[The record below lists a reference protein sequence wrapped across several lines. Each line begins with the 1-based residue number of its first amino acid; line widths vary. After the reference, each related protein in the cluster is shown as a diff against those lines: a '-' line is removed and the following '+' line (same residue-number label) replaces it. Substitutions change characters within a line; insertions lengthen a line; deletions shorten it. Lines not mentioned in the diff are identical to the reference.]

1 MKVLIVNK
9 FLYPKGG
16 AETYTLK
23 VGEYLQSRGHEVQYF
38 GMDGKDR
45 TVGNHANAYT
55 SEMDFHGGSVL
66 SKLTY
71 PVKTVYSAETRRKV
85 RKVLDSF
92 QPDVCHLNNFNYQL
106 TPSLIVEIAKWRKET
121 GHPCRIIYT
130 AHDPQLVCPNHM
142 LHNPNTHENCEKC
155 LKGRYV
161 DCIKGKCVHG
171 STARSV
177 VGAAEAAF
185 WRRQGVY
192 RQIDA
197 IICCS
202 RFLKTKLDTNPV
214 YAQKTIAV
222 HNFVDKVQ
230 WRPTE
235 KKDYVLYFGRFS
247 MEKGIDT
254 MLRACKDL
262 PDIPFVFAGSGPLED
277 RVNGIANVKNIGFQ
291 TGAALE
297 KVIREARFSVC
308 PSVVYE
314 NCPFSVLESQMYG
327 TPVLGANIGGI
338 PELIQ
343 EGKTG
348 EFFEAGNWKELKAK
362 IEKLWNDPALTAR
375 YAENCKDIRFDDI
388 DAYYQK
394 LIQIYEGKKDLNT
407 LRGEFGV

>member
-1 MKVLIVNK
+1 MINK

-23 VGEYLQSRGHEVQYF
+23 VGDYLQFMGHEVQYF
-38 GMDGKDR
+38 GMDSKGR
-45 TVGNHANAYT
+45 TVGNAVNAYT
-55 SEMDFHGGSVL
+55 SEMDFHEGSML
-66 SKLTY
+66 SKFTY
-71 PVKTVYSAETRRKV
+71 PFRTVYSVETRSKI
-85 RKVLDSF
+85 RKVLDNF

-106 TPSLIVEIAKWRKET
+106 TPSIIVEIARWRKKT

-155 LKGRYV
+155 INGQYINCVR
-161 DCIKGKCVHG
+161 GKCIHG

-177 VGAAEAAF
+177 IGATEAAF
-185 WRRQGVY
+185 WRRRSAY
-192 RQIDA
+192 REIDA

-214 YAQKTIAV
+214 YAQKTIAI

-247 MEKGIDT
+247 MEKGIET
-254 MLRACKDL
+254 MIRACKAL
-262 PDIPFVFAGSGPLED
+262 PELPFIFAGSGPLED
-277 RVNGIANVKNIGFQ
+277 SVNGIENVKNVGFQ
-291 TGAALE
+291 TGESLE
-297 KVIREARFSVC
+297 KLIREARFSVC

-348 EFFEAGNWKELKAK
+348 EFFQAGNWKELKIK
-362 IEKLWNDPALTAR
+362 IEKLWNNQALTAQ
-375 YAENCKDIRFDDI
+375 YAENCREIQFDDI

-394 LIQIYEGKKDLNT
+394 LIQIYEGKKDLDT
-407 LRGEFGV
+407 LRTQYGV

>member
-1 MKVLIVNK
+1 MKILVINK

-23 VGEYLQSRGHEVQYF
+23 VGEYLQTHGHEVEYF
-38 GMDGKDR
+38 GMDSKNR
-45 TVGNHANAYT
+45 TVGNSVNAYT
-55 SEMDFHGGSVL
+55 SEMDFHEGSML
-66 SKLTY
+66 SKITY
-71 PVKTVYSAETRRKV
+71 PVRTVYSTEARSKIRR
-85 RKVLDSF
+85 VLDSF

-106 TPSLIVEIAKWRKET
+106 TPSIIVEIAKWRKET

-155 LKGRYV
+155 LHGQYV
-161 DCIKGKCVHG
+161 NCIKGKCIHG
-171 STARSV
+171 STAKSV
-177 VGAAEAAF
+177 VGAAEASF
-185 WRRQGVY
+185 WRRNSAY
-192 RQIDA
+192 RELDA

-202 RFLKTKLDTNPV
+202 AFLKTKLDTNPV
-214 YAQKTIAV
+214 YAEKTIAI
-222 HNFVDKVQ
+222 HNFVDKVE

-247 MEKGIDT
+247 MEKGIET
-254 MLRACKDL
+254 MLRACRAL
-262 PDIPFVFAGSGPLED
+262 PDIPFVFAGSGPLEEQ
-277 RVNGIANVKNIGFQ
+277 VNGIDNVKNVGFQ

-297 KVIREARFSVC
+297 TLIREARFSVC

-327 TPVLGANIGGI
+327 TPVLGAKIGGI

-348 EFFEAGNWKELKAK
+348 EFFEAGNWEELRAK
-362 IEKLWNDPALTAR
+362 IEKLWADAALTAR
-375 YAENCKDIRFDDI
+375 YAENCRDIHFDDI

-394 LIQIYEGKKDLNT
+394 LIQIYEGKKDLDT
-407 LRGEFGV
+407 LRSQYGV

>member
-1 MKVLIVNK
+1 MKILVINK

-23 VGEYLQSRGHEVQYF
+23 VGEYLQTRGHEVEYF
-38 GMDGKDR
+38 GMDSKGR
-45 TVGNHANAYT
+45 TVGNSVNAYT
-55 SEMDFHGGSVL
+55 SEMDFHEGSML
-66 SKLTY
+66 SKITY
-71 PVKTVYSAETRRKV
+71 PVRTVYSAEARSKIRQ
-85 RKVLDSF
+85 VLDSF

-106 TPSLIVEIAKWRKET
+106 TPSIIVEIAKWRKET

-155 LKGRYV
+155 LHGQYV
-161 DCIKGKCVHG
+161 NCIKGKCIHG
-171 STARSV
+171 STAKSV
-177 VGAAEAAF
+177 VGAAEASF
-185 WRRQGVY
+185 WRRNSAY
-192 RQIDA
+192 RELDA

-202 RFLKTKLDTNPV
+202 AFLKTKLDTNPV
-214 YAQKTIAV
+214 YAEKTIAI
-222 HNFVDKVQ
+222 HNFVDKVE

-247 MEKGIDT
+247 MEKGIET
-254 MLRACKDL
+254 MLRACRAL
-262 PDIPFVFAGSGPLED
+262 PDIPFVFAGSGPLEEQ
-277 RVNGIANVKNIGFQ
+277 VNGIENVKNVGFQ

-297 KVIREARFSVC
+297 TLIREARFSVC

-327 TPVLGANIGGI
+327 TPVLGAKIGGI

-348 EFFEAGNWKELKAK
+348 EFFEAGNWEELRAK
-362 IEKLWNDPALTAR
+362 IEKLWKDAALTAR
-375 YAENCKDIRFDDI
+375 YAENCRDIHFDDI

-394 LIQIYEGKKDLNT
+394 LIQIYEGKRDLNT
-407 LRGEFGV
+407 LRSQYGV

>member
-1 MKVLIVNK
+1 MNVLVINK

-23 VGEYLQSRGHEVQYF
+23 VGDYLQSKGHKVQYF
-38 GMDGKDR
+38 GMDDKGR
-45 TVGNHANAYT
+45 TVGNAINAYT
-55 SEMDFHGGSVL
+55 SEMDFHEGSML
-66 SKLTY
+66 SKITY
-71 PVKTVYSAETRRKV
+71 PVRTVYSVEARTKIRR
-85 RKVLDSF
+85 VLDDF

-106 TPSLIVEIAKWRKET
+106 TPSIIVEIAKWRRET

-155 LKGRYV
+155 LNGRYIN
-161 DCIKGKCVHG
+161 CIKGKCIHG
-171 STARSV
+171 STAKSI
-177 VGAAEAAF
+177 VGAAEASF
-185 WRRQGVY
+185 WRRHSAY
-192 RQIDA
+192 REIDA

-214 YAQKTIAV
+214 YAEKTIAI
-222 HNFVDKVQ
+222 HNFVDQVQ
-230 WRPTE
+230 WQPAE

-247 MEKGIDT
+247 MEKGIET
-254 MLRACKDL
+254 MIKACRAL
-262 PDIPFVFAGSGPLED
+262 PGISFIFAGSGPMED
-277 RVNGIANVKNIGFQ
+277 QVNGVENVKNVGFQ
-291 TGAALE
+291 TGDALA
-297 KVIREARFSVC
+297 KLVREARFSVC

-327 TPVLGANIGGI
+327 TPVLGARIGGI

-348 EFFEAGNWKELKAK
+348 EFFQAGNWEELKTK

-375 YAENCKDIRFDDI
+375 YAENCRTVQFDDI
-388 DAYYQK
+388 EAYYRK
-394 LIQIYEGKKDLNT
+394 LIQVYEGKKDMEP
-407 LRGEFGV
+407 LRSQLGA

>member
-55 SEMDFHGGSVL
+55 SEMDFHGGSML
-66 SKLTY
+66 SKVTY
-71 PVKTVYSAETRRKV
+71 PVKTVYSTETRRKI

-106 TPSLIVEIAKWRKET
+106 TPSAIVEIAKWRKET

-130 AHDPQLVCPNHM
+130 AHDSQLVCPNHM
-142 LHNPNTHENCEKC
+142 LYNPNTHETCEKC
-155 LKGRYV
+155 MSGRYV
-161 DCIKGKCVHG
+161 NCIKGKCIHG
-171 STARSV
+171 SRAKSI

-185 WRRQGVY
+185 WRRHRAY
-192 RQIDA
+192 REIDA

-362 IEKLWNDPALTAR
+362 IEKLWNDPALTDR

-407 LRGEFGV
+407 LRSEFGV